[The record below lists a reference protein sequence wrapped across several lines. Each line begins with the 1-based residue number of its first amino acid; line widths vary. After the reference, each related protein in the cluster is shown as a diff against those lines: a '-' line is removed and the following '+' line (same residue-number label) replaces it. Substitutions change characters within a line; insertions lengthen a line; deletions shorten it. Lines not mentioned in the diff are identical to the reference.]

1 MIDYGRYRYKLAI
14 SNLPKKNSKM
24 GIIIYA
30 LLINI
35 GPIMHSLA
43 DIWQKPFFI
52 ICDRLKQFLPKLSHI
67 DPMLINNAYIIM
79 PIAQLLS
86 PKRSLYDFY
95 SPSYIKIQFSASL
108 KKGRGRYLREIF
120 EFFLGKL
127 EFANLYLY
135 LP

>member
-43 DIWQKPFFI
+43 DIWQKPFF
-52 ICDRLKQFLPKLSHI
+52 
-67 DPMLINNAYIIM
+67 
-79 PIAQLLS
+79 
-86 PKRSLYDFY
+86 
-95 SPSYIKIQFSASL
+95 
-108 KKGRGRYLREIF
+108 
-120 EFFLGKL
+120 
-127 EFANLYLY
+127 
-135 LP
+135 